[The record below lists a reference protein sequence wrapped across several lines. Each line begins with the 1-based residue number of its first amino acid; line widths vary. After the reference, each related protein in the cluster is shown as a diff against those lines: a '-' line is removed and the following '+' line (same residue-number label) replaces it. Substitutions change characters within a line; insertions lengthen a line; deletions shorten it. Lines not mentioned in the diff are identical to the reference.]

1 MKFSCLQ
8 ENLNKGLNQ
17 VARIATSKGSL
28 PILENVLLKTE
39 NGRLKMVTTDLE
51 AIIIQWIG
59 GKVEKEGSITVPCRL
74 FTDYISSLPNNK
86 LNLKL
91 ENEADLLIQTDEN
104 EATIKGQTSEEFPII
119 PEIKDKALITINHDV
134 LSQAISQ
141 VVFAAALDDSRP
153 VLSGVLFSFN
163 KKTLKLVATDSYRLA
178 EKEIAL
184 SAEVKNPK
192 DFIIPAK
199 TVGELQRILEG
210 SEGEVEIKTGEN
222 QVLFHTKNT
231 DIIARL
237 IDGNFPDYKKIIPAQ
252 SSTKATIER
261 NSLIN
266 IVKTASLFAKDS
278 GNNIKMV
285 FDPKGKVIVS
295 ATTSQVG
302 INTSSAEALVEG
314 AEGEISFNARYLMD
328 VLLNLKENKISLEIS
343 GKLKPGMIKPE
354 NKKDYVHIIMPLSI

>member
-17 VARIATSKGSL
+17 VSKIATNKSSL

-39 NGRLKMVTTDLE
+39 NGRLKLVTTDLE

-91 ENEADLLIQTDEN
+91 ENETDLLILTNEN
-104 EATIKGQTSEEFPII
+104 EATIKGQTAEDFPII
-119 PEIKDKALITINHDV
+119 PEIKDNSLITIDHKI
-134 LSQAISQ
+134 LSEAISQ

-178 EKEIAL
+178 EKEI
-184 SAEVKNPK
+184 SFSSDVKKPK

-210 SEGEVEIKTGEN
+210 SEGEVEIKIGEN
-222 QVLFHTKNT
+222 QILFHTKST

-237 IDGNFPDYKKIIPAQ
+237 IDGNFPDYKKIIPSQ

-261 NSLIN
+261 SSLIN

-278 GNNIKMV
+278 GNNIKIV
-285 FDPKGKVIVS
+285 FDPKGKIVVS
-295 ATTSQVG
+295 ATASQVG

-314 AEGEISFNARYLMD
+314 SEGEISFNARYLMD

-343 GKLKPGMIKPE
+343 GKLKPGIIKPE
-354 NKKDYVHIIMPLSI
+354 NKKDYVHIIMPLSV